1 MLIGVFA
8 GKPLNVTSNVMPADV
23 RLPPASRTTFIW
35 MFAVPLPDA
44 SGPVIGGV
52 SSAGDS
58 CATNLMMFGSFV
70 GAVGESSE
78 HAPMASAMTAI
89 AQTRFIVWL
98 LPPRDAGSA
107 ASTRPARPH
116 WISREFV

>member
-1 MLIGVFA
+1 MCAMLIGVLA

-23 RLPPASRTTFIW
+23 RLPPASPTTFIW
-35 MFAVPLPDA
+35 MFAVPLPHA

-58 CATNLMMFGSFV
+58 CATNLMMFGSLV

-78 HAPMASAMTAI
+78 HAPMASARTAI

-98 LPPRDAGSA
+98 LPARDTGSA
-107 ASTRPARPH
+107 ASKG
-116 WISREFV
+116 